1 MTDSITKQNL
11 AEYEN
16 EKAIYEVKS
25 NFLYSFSLLP
35 SAEKAAINSL
45 YAFCSYIDDIVD
57 STPSTTNEVKNKK
70 LKRLDW
76 WEKEI
81 EKIYNNERNNILI
94 APLKDLFQKFHI
106 PKQYF
111 IALIDGCR
119 RDLFQ
124 NRYSTFNELKDYC
137 YSVAGVVG
145 LMSIEI
151 FGYKYED
158 TKLYAVNLGYALQ
171 LTNILRDIKHDK
183 DQGYIYIPKED
194 LDRFGYSEEE
204 LKKEIYNDNFV
215 NLMEFQVQRAKKY
228 YHEARSSLKS
238 EDKNNMFP
246 AQVMDEIYYRLLE
259 KIELNNYNIFKKKIK
274 VSVVHKLM
282 IVVKHWLTLKLFIN
296 RFSKNKNL

>member
-1 MTDSITKQNL
+1 MESVTKQRL
-11 AEYEN
+11 AQYEN
-16 EKAIYEVKS
+16 ETPITDVKS

-35 SAEKAAINSL
+35 TAERAAINSL

-57 STPSTTNEVKNKK
+57 STPSITSEVKDRK
-70 LKRLDW
+70 LIRLDW

-81 EKIYNNERNNILI
+81 DKIYNKERKNILI
-94 APLKDLFQKFHI
+94 APLNDLFEKFHI

-111 IALIDGCR
+111 ITLIGGCR

-124 NRYSTFNELKDYC
+124 TRYATFSDLKDYC

-158 TKLYAVNLGYALQ
+158 TKHYAVNLGYALQ

-183 DQGYIYIPKED
+183 EQGYIYLPKED
-194 LDRFGYSEEE
+194 LDKFGYSEEDLINE
-204 LKKEIYNDNFV
+204 VYNDNFI

-228 YHEARSSLKS
+228 YHEARASLKS

-259 KIELNNYNIFKKKIK
+259 KIELNNYNVFKKKIK

-282 IVVKHWLTLKLFIN
+282 IAVKHWLTLKLFIN

>member
-1 MTDSITKQNL
+1 MESITKNSL
-11 AEYEN
+11 ALYEN
-16 EKAIYEVKS
+16 EEILSEEKS

-57 STPSTTNEVKNKK
+57 SSPTNSTEVINRK

-76 WEKEI
+76 WESEI
-81 EKIYNNERNNILI
+81 EKLYSIDNKNLLI
-94 APLKDLFQKFHI
+94 APLREMFVKFNI

-111 IALIDGCR
+111 LALIGGCR

-124 NRYSTFNELKDYC
+124 NRYNTFAELKDYC

-158 TKLYAVNLGYALQ
+158 TKQYAVNLGYALQ

-183 DQGYIYIPKED
+183 DNGYIYIPKED
-194 LDRFGYSEEE
+194 MDRFGYSEEDLMAE
-204 LKKEIYNDNFV
+204 VYNDKFV
-215 NLMEFQVQRAKKY
+215 NLMEFQVQRAKRF
-228 YHEARSSLKS
+228 YHDARAQLKS

-259 KIELNNYNIFKKKIK
+259 KIELNNYNVFKKKIK
-274 VSVVHKLM
+274 VSVIHKLM
-282 IVVKHWLTLKLFIN
+282 IAVKHWLSLKLFVN
-296 RFSKNKNL
+296 RFKDNKNL